1 MFSDYFSLVILQPWS
16 MTRKPLMIGKEY
28 QGWWRGQRPYFF
40 RTVSIFLYSLQHV
53 EIKKSRSQS
62 FALYSC
68 GSAQLANHWHHLACV
83 CVHTSQPGSCR
94 IFAKKH
100 KRGCKIAAGFRATFL
115 GEKFAKVQMHC
126 QHFLRFASFSPIL
139 SFQQSNFCWQK
150 MRFDF
155 TLHHWVILAFL
166 ITLMATGSW
175 SLVLSPA

>member
-1 MFSDYFSLVILQPWS
+1 MGNVARAPISFILLSTLHSLLTKNRYIRCIAS
-16 MTRKPLMIGKEY
+16 S
-28 QGWWRGQRPYFF
+28 
-40 RTVSIFLYSLQHV
+40 SIFLYSLQHV

-83 CVHTSQPGSCR
+83 CVRTSQPGSCR

-126 QHFLRFASFSPIL
+126 QHFLRFSTLSRFSPIL
-139 SFQQSNFCWQK
+139 SF
-150 MRFDF
+150 
-155 TLHHWVILAFL
+155 L
-166 ITLMATGSW
+166 I
-175 SLVLSPA
+175 VL